1 MRIRRFWCGRVGLPM
16 ARWRRA
22 RSGEHGGKVQG
33 SQVPRHH
40 VEVVEHYDIVGYGC
54 C

>member
-1 MRIRRFWCGRVGLPM
+1 MRSTAFLVWARRLADGTVAPRPQ
-16 ARWRRA
+16 R
-22 RSGEHGGKVQG
+22 EHGGKVQG